1 MSPLDDDRSSSDPPS
16 GSDPTTTGD
25 SVATPAVHVAAVA
38 LRGDDL
44 LMVRRGHGAAAGEWS
59 LPDGP
64 VRRGETMAEAVVRVV
79 STETAHVDGLCGPFI
94 GWHELID
101 DDAVD
106 EHRVVMYF
114 RAVIMDQDDPQVEAA
129 GTEVRWIPVWTV
141 PELPLTEG
149 LAEFLADEEII
160 DTVV

>member
-1 MSPLDDDRSSSDPPS
+1 MSRLDDDRSSSE
-16 GSDPTTTGD
+16 
-25 SVATPAVHVAAVA
+25 TPVVHVAAVA

-79 STETAHVDGLCGPFI
+79 STETAYVDGVCGPFI
-94 GWHELID
+94 GWHEVID

-106 EHRVVMYF
+106 EHRVVMCF
-114 RAVIMDQDDPQVEAA
+114 TAVIMDQDRDPQLEAA
-129 GTEVRWIPVWTV
+129 GTEIRWIPVWTV
-141 PELPLTEG
+141 PELPLAEG